1 MYNSTDQKLVG
12 KLLMFVD
19 AEQFIFFSCLV
30 MFATLEQQ
38 LFYHSQQG
46 SMTRS
51 VPTATSSRD
60 LQIKAPSKKMFRF
73 NTQALK

>member
-1 MYNSTDQKLVG
+1 MDQKLVG
-12 KLLMFVD
+12 KLLMWNNILF
-19 AEQFIFFSCLV
+19 CLV

-38 LFYHSQQG
+38 LFYYSQQG

-51 VPTATSSRD
+51 VLAATSSRD
-60 LQIKAPSKKMFRF
+60 FQIKASSKKMFRF